1 MLISNNTNKTEKA
14 WWLGKKKK
22 KKGLLGWI
30 NWLLTR
36 CGTNTP
42 HVQNKGVKNWLFYT
56 QNPVIHRGLQF
67 TVTLILPGR
76 ILSQTPLL
84 GRLQSTLCHL
94 IFSLGELPPSS
105 AVLSYPHMSV
115 YAQANRHTHS
125 LWLHVHNLSHYF
137 CLFQHL
143 KTILLVGVRRKCN

>member
-1 MLISNNTNKTEKA
+1 MIRKKE
-14 WWLGKKKK
+14 KKKK
-22 KKGLLGWI
+22 ASWDDSLTSNQLSCSHVVGQKLLMFK
-30 NWLLTR
+30 T
-36 CGTNTP
+36 
-42 HVQNKGVKNWLFYT
+42 KGVKNWLFYR

-105 AVLSYPHMSV
+105 AALSYPHTSV

-125 LWLHVHNLSHYF
+125 GYTSSTCHVKFSPFSASPNNSSGR
-137 CLFQHL
+137 CSS
-143 KTILLVGVRRKCN
+143 KM